1 MKKKEKGVL
10 APAAV
15 SEVCLQLAFI
25 LESGIALEDG
35 AGALADESEKDG
47 LQPVYQALCAGL
59 NETGSLCEAMRR
71 SAAFPAYA
79 VEMAGVGETTGRLEA
94 VLRGLADY
102 YEREA
107 RMREAITD
115 ATVYPIALGAML
127 VVIVLVMLCKVL
139 PVFRRVL
146 GGMGVGAADAGGAL
160 ITLGAWLGW
169 IVMALVGLAVLAALG
184 CALALRTQALRTQA
198 RERVLRLLRRVFPQ
212 LWRIEAERSAARAA
226 LALSRMLSS
235 GFGPE
240 EAAAT
245 AASVLE
251 DGAAAARMKDMRQA
265 LEEGEA
271 FSDALERSGL
281 FQPRQMRM
289 IRAGA
294 QAGRGAQVLEKLA
307 ADYEEAAESEIAR
320 IVSIIEPTL
329 IALLSIVVGGI
340 LLSVM
345 LPMAR
350 MLTSLT

>member
-1 MKKKEKGVL
+1 MKKKEKSVL

-25 LESGIALEDG
+25 LESGMALEDG
-35 AGALADESEKDG
+35 VGALADESEKDG

-59 NETGSLCEAMRR
+59 NETGSLCEAMRQ
-71 SAAFPAYA
+71 STTFPAYA

-107 RMREAITD
+107 RMRKAITD

-184 CALALRTQALRTQA
+184 CALALRTQA

-212 LWRIEAERSAARAA
+212 LRRIEAERSAARAA
-226 LALSRMLSS
+226 LALSRILSS

-307 ADYEEAAESEIAR
+307 ADYEEAAEREIAQ

>member
-1 MKKKEKGVL
+1 MKKKEKSVL

-25 LESGIALEDG
+25 LESGMALEDG
-35 AGALADESEKDG
+35 VGALADESEKDG
-47 LQPVYQALCAGL
+47 LQPVCQALCAGL

-184 CALALRTQALRTQA
+184 CALALRTQA

-212 LWRIEAERSAARAA
+212 LRRIEAERSAARAA

>member
-25 LESGIALEDG
+25 LESGMALEDG

-184 CALALRTQALRTQA
+184 CALALRTQA

-212 LWRIEAERSAARAA
+212 LRRIEAERSAARVA

>member
-25 LESGIALEDG
+25 LESGMALEDG
-35 AGALADESEKDG
+35 VGALADESEKDG

-94 VLRGLADY
+94 VLCGLADY

-184 CALALRTQALRTQA
+184 CALALRTQA

-212 LWRIEAERSAARAA
+212 LRRIEAERSAARAA
-226 LALSRMLSS
+226 LTLSRMLSS

>member
-25 LESGIALEDG
+25 LESGMALEDG

-184 CALALRTQALRTQA
+184 CALALRTQA

-212 LWRIEAERSAARAA
+212 LRRIEAERSAARAA

-320 IVSIIEPTL
+320 IVSVIEPTL
-329 IALLSIVVGGI
+329 IALLSVVVGGI

>member
-25 LESGIALEDG
+25 LESGMALEDG
-35 AGALADESEKDG
+35 VGALADESEKDG
-47 LQPVYQALCAGL
+47 LQPVCQALCAGL

-184 CALALRTQALRTQA
+184 CALALRTQA

-212 LWRIEAERSAARAA
+212 LRRIEAERSAARAA

>member
-25 LESGIALEDG
+25 LESGMALEDG
-35 AGALADESEKDG
+35 VGALADESEKDG

-184 CALALRTQALRTQA
+184 CALALRTQA

-212 LWRIEAERSAARAA
+212 LRRIEAERSAARAA

>member
-25 LESGIALEDG
+25 LESGMALEDG
-35 AGALADESEKDG
+35 VGALADKSEKDG

-71 SAAFPAYA
+71 SVAFPAYA

-184 CALALRTQALRTQA
+184 CALALRTQA

-212 LWRIEAERSAARAA
+212 LRRIEAERSAARAA

>member
-1 MKKKEKGVL
+1 MKKKEKSVL

-25 LESGIALEDG
+25 LESGMALEDG
-35 AGALADESEKDG
+35 VGALADESEKDG
-47 LQPVYQALCAGL
+47 LQPVCQALCAGL

-184 CALALRTQALRTQA
+184 CALALRTQA

-212 LWRIEAERSAARAA
+212 LRRIEAERSAARAA
-226 LALSRMLSS
+226 LALSRILSS

-271 FSDALERSGL
+271 FSDTLERSGL

>member
-25 LESGIALEDG
+25 LESGMALEDG

-184 CALALRTQALRTQA
+184 CALALRTQA

-212 LWRIEAERSAARAA
+212 LRRIEAERSAARAA

-251 DGAAAARMKDMRQA
+251 DGAAAARMKDIRQA

>member
-1 MKKKEKGVL
+1 MKTKEKSVL

-15 SEVCLQLAFI
+15 SEVCTQLAFI
-25 LESGIALEDG
+25 LEAGMALEDG
-35 AGALADESEKDG
+35 VSALADEKDG
-47 LQPVYQALCAGL
+47 LQVVYQALCAGL

-71 SAAFPAYA
+71 DEVFPPYA

-94 VLRGLADY
+94 VLRGLAAY

-127 VVIVLVMLCKVL
+127 VVIVLVMLCRVL

-146 GGMGVGAADAGGAL
+146 GGMGVGATDAGGAL

-169 IVMALVGLAVLAALG
+169 TVMALVGLAVLAAVG
-184 CALALRTQALRTQA
+184 CALALRTQA
-198 RERVLRLLRRVFPQ
+198 RERVLRLLRRVFPP
-212 LWRIEAERSAARAA
+212 LRRIAAERSAARAA
-226 LALSRMLSS
+226 LAPSRMLSA
-235 GFGPE
+235 GFAPE
-240 EAAAT
+240 EAVAT
-245 AASVLE
+245 AAAVLE
-251 DGAAAARMKDMRQA
+251 DGAAAARMADMRQA
-265 LEEGEA
+265 LEEGET

-307 ADYEEAAESEIAR
+307 ADYEETAENEIAR

-329 IALLSIVVGGI
+329 IALLSVVVGGI

>member
-1 MKKKEKGVL
+1 MKKKEKSVL

-25 LESGIALEDG
+25 LESGMALEDG
-35 AGALADESEKDG
+35 VGALADESEKDG

-184 CALALRTQALRTQA
+184 CTLALRTQARA
-198 RERVLRLLRRVFPQ
+198 RVLRLLRRVFPQ
-212 LWRIEAERSAARAA
+212 LRRIEAERSAARAA

>member
-1 MKKKEKGVL
+1 MKKKEKSVL

-25 LESGIALEDG
+25 LESGMALEDG

-47 LQPVYQALCAGL
+47 LQPVCQALCAGL

-184 CALALRTQALRTQA
+184 CALALRTQA

-212 LWRIEAERSAARAA
+212 LRRIEAERSAARAA

>member
-25 LESGIALEDG
+25 LESGMALEDG
-35 AGALADESEKDG
+35 VGALADESEKDG

-71 SAAFPAYA
+71 SVAFPAYA

-184 CALALRTQALRTQA
+184 CALALRTQA

-212 LWRIEAERSAARAA
+212 LRRIEAERSAARAA

-350 MLTSLT
+350 MLTSRT

>member
-1 MKKKEKGVL
+1 MKKKEKSVL

-15 SEVCLQLAFI
+15 SEVCMQLAFI
-25 LESGIALEDG
+25 LESGMALEDG
-35 AGALADESEKDG
+35 VGALADESEKDG

-127 VVIVLVMLCKVL
+127 VAIVLVMLCKVL

-184 CALALRTQALRTQA
+184 CALALRTQA

-212 LWRIEAERSAARAA
+212 LRRIEAERSAARAA

-320 IVSIIEPTL
+320 IVSVIEPTL
-329 IALLSIVVGGI
+329 IALLSVVVGGI

>member
-1 MKKKEKGVL
+1 MKKKEKSVL

-15 SEVCLQLAFI
+15 SEVCMQLAFI
-25 LESGIALEDG
+25 LESGMALEDG
-35 AGALADESEKDG
+35 VGALADESEKDG
-47 LQPVYQALCAGL
+47 LQPVCQALCAGL

-184 CALALRTQALRTQA
+184 CALALRTQA

-212 LWRIEAERSAARAA
+212 LRRIEAERSAVRAA

-251 DGAAAARMKDMRQA
+251 DGAATARMKDMRQA

>member
-25 LESGIALEDG
+25 LESGMALEDG
-35 AGALADESEKDG
+35 VGALADESEKDG
-47 LQPVYQALCAGL
+47 LQPVCQALCAGL

-184 CALALRTQALRTQA
+184 CALALRTQA

>member
-25 LESGIALEDG
+25 LESGMALEDG
-35 AGALADESEKDG
+35 VGALADESEKDG

-71 SAAFPAYA
+71 SVAFPAYA

-184 CALALRTQALRTQA
+184 CALALRTQA

-212 LWRIEAERSAARAA
+212 LRRIEAERSAARAA

>member
-25 LESGIALEDG
+25 LESGMALEDG
-35 AGALADESEKDG
+35 VGALADESEKDG
-47 LQPVYQALCAGL
+47 LQPVCQALCAGL

-184 CALALRTQALRTQA
+184 CALALRTQA

-212 LWRIEAERSAARAA
+212 LRRIEAERSAARAA

-251 DGAAAARMKDMRQA
+251 DGAAAARMKDIRQA

>member
-1 MKKKEKGVL
+1 MKKKEKSVL

-25 LESGIALEDG
+25 LESGMALEDG

-184 CALALRTQALRTQA
+184 CALALRTQA

-212 LWRIEAERSAARAA
+212 LRRIEAERSAARAA

-271 FSDALERSGL
+271 FSDALERSGA
-281 FQPRQMRM
+281 FPAPADADDSRGRAGRAR
-289 IRAGA
+289 RAGA
-294 QAGRGAQVLEKLA
+294 GKAGGGLRRSGGKRNRANRFDYRADADRAAVHCGWRHSAFGNA
-307 ADYEEAAESEIAR
+307 ADGADAD
-320 IVSIIEPTL
+320 EPDL
-329 IALLSIVVGGI
+329 IKK
-340 LLSVM
+340 
-345 LPMAR
+345 
-350 MLTSLT
+350 

>member
-25 LESGIALEDG
+25 LESGMALEDG
-35 AGALADESEKDG
+35 VGALADESEKDG

-184 CALALRTQALRTQA
+184 GALALRTQA

-212 LWRIEAERSAARAA
+212 LRRIEAERSAARAA

>member
-25 LESGIALEDG
+25 LESGMALEDG
-35 AGALADESEKDG
+35 VGALADKSEKDG

-59 NETGSLCEAMRR
+59 NETGSLCEAMRQ
-71 SAAFPAYA
+71 STAFPAYA

-184 CALALRTQALRTQA
+184 CAQALRTQA

-212 LWRIEAERSAARAA
+212 LRRIEAERSAARAA

-307 ADYEEAAESEIAR
+307 ADYDDAAEREIAH
-320 IVSIIEPTL
+320 IVWIIEPTL

>member
-25 LESGIALEDG
+25 LESGMALEDG
-35 AGALADESEKDG
+35 VGALADESEKDG

-184 CALALRTQALRTQA
+184 CALALRTQA
-198 RERVLRLLRRVFPQ
+198 RERVMRLLRRVFPQ
-212 LWRIEAERSAARAA
+212 LRRIEAERSAARAA

-320 IVSIIEPTL
+320 IVSVIEPTL

>member
-25 LESGIALEDG
+25 LESGMALEDG
-35 AGALADESEKDG
+35 VGALADESEKDG
-47 LQPVYQALCAGL
+47 LQPVCQALCAGL

-184 CALALRTQALRTQA
+184 CALALRTHA

-212 LWRIEAERSAARAA
+212 LRRIEAERSAARAA

>member
-25 LESGIALEDG
+25 LESGMALEDG

-184 CALALRTQALRTQA
+184 CALALRTQA

-212 LWRIEAERSAARAA
+212 LRRIEAERSAARAA

>member
-25 LESGIALEDG
+25 LESGMALEDG
-35 AGALADESEKDG
+35 VGALADESEKDG

-71 SAAFPAYA
+71 SVAFPAYA

-184 CALALRTQALRTQA
+184 CALALRTQA

-212 LWRIEAERSAARAA
+212 LRRIEAERSAARAA

-307 ADYEEAAESEIAR
+307 ADYEEAAEREIAQ

>member
-25 LESGIALEDG
+25 LESGMALEDG
-35 AGALADESEKDG
+35 VGALADESEKDG

-79 VEMAGVGETTGRLEA
+79 VEMAGVGEKTGRLEA

-146 GGMGVGAADAGGAL
+146 SGMGVGAADAGGAL

-184 CALALRTQALRTQA
+184 CALALRTQA

-212 LWRIEAERSAARAA
+212 LRRIEAERSAARAA

>member
-10 APAAV
+10 ALAAV

-25 LESGIALEDG
+25 LESGMALEDG
-35 AGALADESEKDG
+35 VGALADESEKDG

-184 CALALRTQALRTQA
+184 CALALRTQA

-212 LWRIEAERSAARAA
+212 LRRIEAERSAARAA

>member
-1 MKKKEKGVL
+1 MKKKEKSVI

-25 LESGIALEDG
+25 LESGMALEDG

-47 LQPVYQALCAGL
+47 LQPVCQALCAGL

-184 CALALRTQALRTQA
+184 CALALRTQA

-212 LWRIEAERSAARAA
+212 LRRIEAERSAARAA

-251 DGAAAARMKDMRQA
+251 DGAAAARMKDIRQA

>member
-25 LESGIALEDG
+25 LESGMALEDG
-35 AGALADESEKDG
+35 VGALADESEKDG

-184 CALALRTQALRTQA
+184 CALALRTQA
-198 RERVLRLLRRVFPQ
+198 RERVLRLLRRVCPQ
-212 LWRIEAERSAARAA
+212 LRRFEAERSAARAA

>member
-1 MKKKEKGVL
+1 MAGRSKKLDATVL
-10 APAAV
+10 SGFCAEVALMLGSGMALYDGIAALHESAPAGPQAEV
-15 SEVCLQLAFI
+15 YARLSEN
-25 LESGIALEDG
+25 IA
-35 AGALADESEKDG
+35 K
-47 LQPVYQALCAGL
+47 
-59 NETGSLCEAMRR
+59 TGSLGEALGADDCWPRYLAHM
-71 SAAFPAYA
+71 AA
-79 VEMAGVGETTGRLEA
+79 VGERTGRLEE
-94 VLRGLADY
+94 VMEGLSGY

-107 RMREAITD
+107 RVREAV
-115 ATVYPIALGAML
+115 ASAAAYPMILGAML

-184 CALALRTQALRTQA
+184 GALALRTQA

-212 LWRIEAERSAARAA
+212 LRRIEAERSAARAA

-307 ADYEEAAESEIAR
+307 ADYEEAAEREIAQ

>member
-25 LESGIALEDG
+25 LESGMALEDG
-35 AGALADESEKDG
+35 VGALADESEKDG
-47 LQPVYQALCAGL
+47 LQPVCQALCAGL

-184 CALALRTQALRTQA
+184 CALALRTQA

-251 DGAAAARMKDMRQA
+251 DGAAAARMKDIRQA

>member
-25 LESGIALEDG
+25 LESGMALEDG
-35 AGALADESEKDG
+35 VGALADKSEKDG

-59 NETGSLCEAMRR
+59 NETGSLCEAMRQ
-71 SAAFPAYA
+71 STAFPAYA

-184 CALALRTQALRTQA
+184 CALALRTQA

-212 LWRIEAERSAARAA
+212 LRRIEAERSAARAA

-307 ADYEEAAESEIAR
+307 ADYEEAAEREIAQ

>member
-10 APAAV
+10 APATV

-25 LESGIALEDG
+25 LESGMALEDG
-35 AGALADESEKDG
+35 VGALADESEKDG

-184 CALALRTQALRTQA
+184 GALALRTQA

-212 LWRIEAERSAARAA
+212 LRRIEAERSAARAA
-226 LALSRMLSS
+226 LTLSRMLSS

>member
-25 LESGIALEDG
+25 LESGMALEDG

-47 LQPVYQALCAGL
+47 LQPVCQALCAGL

-184 CALALRTQALRTQA
+184 CALALRTQA

>member
-25 LESGIALEDG
+25 LESGMALEDG
-35 AGALADESEKDG
+35 VGALADESEKDG
-47 LQPVYQALCAGL
+47 LQPVCQALCAGL

-184 CALALRTQALRTQA
+184 CALALRTQA

-212 LWRIEAERSAARAA
+212 LRRIEAERSAARAA
-226 LALSRMLSS
+226 LVLSRMLSS

-329 IALLSIVVGGI
+329 IALLSVVVGGI

>member
-1 MKKKEKGVL
+1 MKKKEKSVL

-25 LESGIALEDG
+25 LESGMALEDG
-35 AGALADESEKDG
+35 VGALADESEKDG

-79 VEMAGVGETTGRLEA
+79 VEMTGVGETTGRLEA

-184 CALALRTQALRTQA
+184 CALALRTQA

-212 LWRIEAERSAARAA
+212 LRRIEAERSAARAA

>member
-25 LESGIALEDG
+25 LESGMALEDG
-35 AGALADESEKDG
+35 VGALADESEKDG

-71 SAAFPAYA
+71 SVAFPAYA

-184 CALALRTQALRTQA
+184 CALALRTQA

-212 LWRIEAERSAARAA
+212 LRRIEAERSAARAA

-307 ADYEEAAESEIAR
+307 ADYEEAAEREIAQ
-320 IVSIIEPTL
+320 IVSIIELTL